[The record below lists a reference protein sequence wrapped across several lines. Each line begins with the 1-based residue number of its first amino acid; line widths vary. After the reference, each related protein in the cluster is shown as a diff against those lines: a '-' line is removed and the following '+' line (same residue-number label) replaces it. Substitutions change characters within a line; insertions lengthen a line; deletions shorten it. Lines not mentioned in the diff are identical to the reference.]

1 MRISDI
7 HIRPSYA
14 AIMVSIPVL
23 IYAHYRAAT
32 LAFTYDECWTFLG
45 YASADVWSIVTNQS
59 PAANNH
65 VLHSMLMKL
74 FVGLFGSSEY
84 VLRIPALGGM
94 LLFMVYLFKLS
105 WGMLKKLWWVGYV
118 SVLYQPYLLDYFAI
132 ARGYALAIAFTFG
145 SIYYLDRL
153 VRRQR
158 VLDAWLALGLAFLA
172 AYANFTYLLIFCS
185 VALAVVFVMIQS
197 KKWRQF
203 LRPLIGV
210 TIVVVALTG
219 IPITRLMEAQ
229 ELYYGGDAGFYSD
242 TLLSLANRAWYNR
255 FEGVYLAA
263 CFGLVLIISCGWLLI
278 NIGRATWKHVG
289 FWCAWVLLATSVGSI
304 LQHYIMGSPFLID
317 RTALFMLPLLI
328 LTACWLIFSYEFTK
342 WKWRLGFLLVGLSL
356 VNLSVSLNTTHQLDF
371 IEHADTREA
380 VSLIQELAAD
390 DASFH
395 VGKSTYMNATI
406 MFYKKQLDVRQIE
419 PAGLEFCDEAGKT
432 PFYYLFA
439 KDIAC
444 VQDKRVVLVKYF
456 PVSDTYLY
464 REGT

>member
-14 AIMVSIPVL
+14 AILVSIPVL
-23 IYAHYRAAT
+23 FYVHYRAAA

-45 YASADVWSIVTNQS
+45 YASADVWSIVTNHY

-65 VLHSMLMKL
+65 VLHSLMMKL
-74 FVGLFGSSEY
+74 SAGLFGTSEY
-84 VLRIPALGGM
+84 ALRIPALAGM
-94 LLFMVYLFKLS
+94 LLFMTYLFKVTWS
-105 WGMLKKLWWVGYV
+105 MLKKLWWVGYIA
-118 SVLYQPYLLDYFAI
+118 VLYQPYLLDYFAT
-132 ARGYALAIAFTFG
+132 ARGYALALAFTLG
-145 SIYYLDRL
+145 AVYYLDRL

-158 VLDAWLALGLAFLA
+158 PFDAWLALGLAFLA
-172 AYANFTYLLIFCS
+172 AYSNFTYLLIFCS
-185 VALAVVFVMIQS
+185 VALAVVFVMFHS
-197 KKWRQF
+197 KKWRK
-203 LRPLIGV
+203 LLGPLVGV
-210 TIVVVALTG
+210 TLIAVALSG
-219 IPITRLMEAQ
+219 YPIARLIAAQ

-242 TLLSLANRAWYNR
+242 TLLSLANRALYNR

-263 CFGLVLIISCGWLLI
+263 FFGLVLILSGGWLLI
-278 NIGRATWKHVG
+278 NIGRGTWKQAG
-289 FWCAWVLLATSVGSI
+289 FWSTWILLATSIGSI

-317 RTALFMLPLLI
+317 RTALFLLPLLI
-328 LTACWLIFSYEFTK
+328 LSVCWLIFSYEFSP
-342 WKWRLGFLLVGLSL
+342 WKWRIGLLLVGVSI
-356 VNLSVSLNTTHQLDF
+356 VNLSVSVNTTYQLDF

-380 VSLIQELAAD
+380 VSLIQELASED
-390 DASFH
+390 SSFH

-444 VQDKRVVLVKYF
+444 VQDKEVVLLKYF

-464 REGT
+464 KKGA